1 KVATTDEEPILGQT
15 YLPRKFK
22 TTVVIP
28 PQNDIDLHAND
39 MNFVAQ
45 SLSAKRLMKVKFI
58 FVGEE
63 CHEIFIDVVYDFYIF
78 KFASVL
84 L

>member
-1 KVATTDEEPILGQT
+1 
-15 YLPRKFK
+15 
-22 TTVVIP
+22 
-28 PQNDIDLHAND
+28 
-39 MNFVAQ
+39 
-45 SLSAKRLMKVKFI
+45 MKVKFI

-84 L
+84 LYYKSGIC